1 MPSYGTK
8 LLNITSYRFRCDHP
22 SAPAP
27 DQGRCGENLECK
39 LRDDLDAN
47 DEPQVKAMV
56 CAEKNPIKCMKN
68 FLEKG
73 GRCMWQGKNEDNRL
87 VARLNC

>member
-1 MPSYGTK
+1 MNGPFVVGQDFVPSYGTK

-56 CAEKNPIKCMKN
+56 CAEKSHQVGEK
-68 FLEKG
+68 FL
-73 GRCMWQGKNEDNRL
+73 GKRWTL
-87 VARLNC
+87 HVAG